1 MIQTTAWKVSVF
13 GVFLVRIFS
22 HLDWKR
28 TRKTPNTNTFHA
40 VDLFKNS
47 ELLLLL
53 SREKLLHPPAELFCY
68 YKNVKKTCIN
78 HLLIYFYWD
87 LIEIYESFLLEY
99 KSCKSILWRFSN
111 CSSKVFS
118 NGESNKLTEMK
129 KNDVKR
135 RCVSYSWLI

>member
-13 GVFLVRIFS
+13 GVFLIRIFS
-22 HLDWKR
+22 PLDWKR

-40 VDLFKNS
+40 ADLFKNS

-78 HLLIYFYWD
+78 HLLINFYWD

-99 KSCKSILWRFSN
+99 KSCK
-111 CSSKVFS
+111 KVFYDGS
-118 NGESNKLTEMK
+118 QIALHKYFLTANQRNWQKWRKMMLNE
-129 KNDVKR
+129 DVL
-135 RCVSYSWLI
+135 VTVD

>member
-28 TRKTPNTNTFHA
+28 TRKTPNTNNFHA
-40 VDLFKNS
+40 AELFKNS

-78 HLLIYFYWD
+78 HLLINFYWD

-99 KSCKSILWRFSN
+99 KSCK
-111 CSSKVFS
+111 KVFYDGS
-118 NGESNKLTEMK
+118 QIALQKYFLTANQINWQKWRKMMLNE
-129 KNDVKR
+129 DVL
-135 RCVSYSWLI
+135 VTVD